1 MQINHS
7 TPSPAWNSM
16 RLKFPYL
23 SFHSLKSASET
34 SLLPSQG
41 QNSSLP
47 AVSHPQR
54 GHLFRWWERFRKG
67 IMGRKKNSRNTGMPV
82 IKKRSVI
89 TSERKRRSPLS
100 SHLSMTT
107 TPQTEAAGF
116 LPAFPIMPPLLQHMQ
131 EVHQTTRHAARH

>member
-1 MQINHS
+1 MQINLS
-7 TPSPAWNSM
+7 DQSPAWNSM

-47 AVSHPQR
+47 AVCHPQR
-54 GHLFRWWERFRKG
+54 GHFFRWWERFRKG
-67 IMGRKKNSRNTGMPV
+67 IKGRKKNSRNTGMPV
-82 IKKRSVI
+82 IKKRRDI
-89 TSERKRRSPLS
+89 PSETKRSSPLS

-107 TPQTEAAGF
+107 THPTEVAGF
-116 LPAFPIMPPLLQHMQ
+116 LSAFSVMPPLSQHMQ
-131 EVHQTTRHAARH
+131 GVHPPTRHAARH